1 MPPSRPCSNLSAR
14 RIKLVVEYDGTDF
27 CGWAAQPDQRT
38 VHCTLKNAVCL
49 VSGHETEITGASRTD
64 SGAHA
69 RGQVVHFDTSN
80 PMPDAHWVRALN
92 DRLPLDIAIKQA
104 QEVRA
109 HFHARFSVH
118 HRHYRYQIAVGRRTP
133 ENSRRAYNTH
143 VELDVSTMQRAGNAL
158 IGSHDFWCYSEEVP
172 ISANA
177 IRELFALKVTRLGN
191 TVRIDITGNAFMRG
205 MMRRI
210 AGGLYEV
217 GAGKRDPGDLAKLLD
232 LSMRDAIYRP
242 QVLPARGLCLER
254 IRYKRHYK
262 DFRDEALASD

>member
-1 MPPSRPCSNLSAR
+1 MLAK

-38 VHCTLKNAVCL
+38 VHSTLKNAVCL
-49 VSGHETEITGASRTD
+49 ISGHETEITGASRTD

-69 RGQVVHFDTSN
+69 RGQVVHFDTTN
-80 PMPDAHWVRALN
+80 PMPDPHWVRALN
-92 DRLPLDIAIKQA
+92 DRLPLDVAIKSA
-104 QEVRA
+104 QEVPG
-109 HFHARFSVH
+109 HFHARFSVQ
-118 HRHYRYQIAVGRRTP
+118 HRHYRYQIEIGRRNP
-133 ENSRRAYNTH
+133 ETSRRAYNTH
-143 VELDVSTMQRAGNAL
+143 LALNVAWMQQAGNAL
-158 IGSHDFWCYSEEVP
+158 VGTHDFWCYSEEVP

-177 IRELFALKVTRLGN
+177 IRELYALRVTQKQN

-210 AGGLYEV
+210 SGGLFEV
-217 GAGKRDPGDLAKLLD
+217 GAGKRDPDDLQKLLN
-232 LSMRDAIYRP
+232 LESRDAIYRP

-262 DFRDEALASD
+262 DFRNEASASD